1 MGCSW
6 CKPAVKNDVEA
17 STLPVKK
24 SSDKKAPAS
33 EVEPLKQLNKEDFIF
48 RQRKDEVLVRKP
60 GDIDGQMFVL
70 DECEGC
76 DIYLMDFSSEV
87 LMDGCRNCRI
97 FIGPC
102 ESSVFIRD
110 SSDCDM
116 VVACQQFRLRDCRNL
131 KILLYTQTRPII
143 EESRNIGFGCFDYNY
158 PELRRQFDAAKLS
171 VFNNPWGVVY
181 DFTKGAG
188 HWYFLPENT
197 THEVLLHTPPESCGT
212 QIEPADGK
220 HLVPLTTSSR
230 QARSSERGFV
240 VFFPPAAATAHAFLD
255 SLPIEFSMVQTGE
268 YSIRDRSR
276 AMFSDKTILKA
287 ASVAGTCVGVLL
299 SGDGCAAYCTAAVGR
314 VNTAAGTTAAA
325 AITGEDVLP
334 QVLETFF
341 QQDDMGQSFGGG
353 KALSQVAP
361 TLPPAGA
368 SPDLAA
374 DEFIEVTM
382 DDM

>member
-188 HWYFLPENT
+188 HWYFLPEFCLL
-197 THEVLLHTPPESCGT
+197 VLFRIPPMRCCSIRHPSHAGHKSSPRMEN
-212 QIEPADGK
+212 
-220 HLVPLTTSSR
+220 TSSR
-230 QARSSERGFV
+230 SRRQADK
-240 VFFPPAAATAHAFLD
+240 HA
-255 SLPIEFSMVQTGE
+255 
-268 YSIRDRSR
+268 R
-276 AMFSDKTILKA
+276 
-287 ASVAGTCVGVLL
+287 ASVVL
-299 SGDGCAAYCTAAVGR
+299 
-314 VNTAAGTTAAA
+314 
-325 AITGEDVLP
+325 
-334 QVLETFF
+334 
-341 QQDDMGQSFGGG
+341 
-353 KALSQVAP
+353 
-361 TLPPAGA
+361 
-368 SPDLAA
+368 
-374 DEFIEVTM
+374 
-382 DDM
+382 